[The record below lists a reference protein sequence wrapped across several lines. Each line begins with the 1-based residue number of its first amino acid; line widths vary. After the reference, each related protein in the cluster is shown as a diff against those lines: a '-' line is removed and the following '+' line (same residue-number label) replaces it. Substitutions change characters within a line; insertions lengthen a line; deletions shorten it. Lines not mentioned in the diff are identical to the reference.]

1 MEEVQKVLVAIGAK
15 DIEKSELAMCQL
27 KDVAQAW
34 WKMRKDKR
42 ALGGGPITK
51 KIIKTT
57 FLERFFP
64 QRDERGYG

>member
-1 MEEVQKVLVAIGAK
+1 MGAIENEKV
-15 DIEKSELAMCQL
+15 ELSSYQL